1 MISREDLRWG
11 AATALAA
18 LLCLAALP
26 LLPVVWLAGRIDD
39 RIGSEGPARGP
50 SPCYGL
56 QLPQGS

>member
-26 LLPVVWLAGRIDD
+26 LLPIVWLAGWIDD
-39 RIGSEGPARGP
+39 RIG
-50 SPCYGL
+50 
-56 QLPQGS
+56 